1 MALKETKHIPQ
12 GRLAPIRKHSKAFE
26 EENIQQQTGKG
37 PNQPNQINIVETNEG
52 TSTAAVL
59 EPDKSTNQTY
69 GLSLMSR
76 VRVADAA
83 INREQQAF
91 FSKYG
96 ISTTSCGGDA
106 QNQVEEKQNNNAAN
120 NSRGFLCLKNVNLNG
135 GERGIEDSLSRRY
148 LYSYYWSTLMLSNVC
163 EVPWPIRSSEFIIVC
178 VDLMFGVLIFAT
190 IVGNVGSMI
199 ASSEAARRDFQSRID
214 NVKRFLRQRNVNKNL
229 IQRINNWFDYIWQQ
243 NKQAILDGQDDLVLS
258 VLPTKLQAEIA
269 MHVHFETL
277 RKVRLFQDC
286 EAGLLGELVLKL
298 KLQVF
303 SPGDFVCRKGDVGR
317 EMYIVK
323 KGRLQVVSDDG
334 MKIFHTLLE
343 GAVFG
348 ELSLLNIPGSKHG
361 NRRSASI
368 RSVGY
373 TDLFVLK
380 KADLWEALREYPEA
394 KRMLVH
400 KGREILLKDGLLNED
415 APLEE
420 KSPEQ
425 WNQELREQIDR
436 LLDKQSNASSGN
448 NKAKLLK
455 NRASELII
463 QVPVRQLKRIART
476 EGIGSL
482 QRETQHFVGK
492 CYQLNFDEADQS
504 WLKHQVQAGINNGLQ
519 IIADAHTEEQIV
531 SAAINSGHALAEIF
545 ENGFRYYVHD
555 QNAMPYLSTEGI
567 SVSPGTKVYSAISP
581 TNYLLLSHN
590 EWGNCTNEWPLNL
603 NKIENSDGGSG
614 SLITLDENL
623 PYSLLKC
630 KTICLA
636 KYFYERC
643 GCSPFIY
650 NIEEYFSVCTP
661 YDTYK
666 CINYGRNITTKN
678 QTDENNEEEED
689 DYSLVEELPTCTEC
703 KMECHR
709 SVYHIYNSYAQGFS
723 QSFLSWIQKKK
734 IEWTPKHVHS
744 NFVAINI
751 FFRDICY
758 TEYKQIQSVGM
769 TEILSD
775 IGGNMGLFLGMSLV
789 SVIELATF
797 LWKITW
803 IFISKKRREHMIA
816 KKCRDEEREKH
827 LQATME
833 FALQQRRF
841 AASIGR
847 LAASQQLQAESKG
860 TKHFLFYEN
869 YALCHF

>member
-1 MALKETKHIPQ
+1 MYIDYPVDQKIFLSS
-12 GRLAPIRKHSKAFE
+12 SK
-26 EENIQQQTGKG
+26 IK
-37 PNQPNQINIVETNEG
+37 
-52 TSTAAVL
+52 
-59 EPDKSTNQTY
+59 
-69 GLSLMSR
+69 
-76 VRVADAA
+76 
-83 INREQQAF
+83 
-91 FSKYG
+91 
-96 ISTTSCGGDA
+96 
-106 QNQVEEKQNNNAAN
+106 
-120 NSRGFLCLKNVNLNG
+120 
-135 GERGIEDSLSRRY
+135 
-148 LYSYYWSTLMLSNVC
+148 
-163 EVPWPIRSSEFIIVC
+163 
-178 VDLMFGVLIFAT
+178 
-190 IVGNVGSMI
+190 
-199 ASSEAARRDFQSRID
+199 
-214 NVKRFLRQRNVNKNL
+214 
-229 IQRINNWFDYIWQQ
+229 
-243 NKQAILDGQDDLVLS
+243 ILDF
-258 VLPTKLQAEIA
+258 I
-269 MHVHFETL
+269 F
-277 RKVRLFQDC
+277 LF
-286 EAGLLGELVLKL
+286 
-298 KLQVF
+298 F
-303 SPGDFVCRKGDVGR
+303 FR
-317 EMYIVK
+317 
-323 KGRLQVVSDDG
+323 
-334 MKIFHTLLE
+334 
-343 GAVFG
+343 
-348 ELSLLNIPGSKHG
+348 
-361 NRRSASI
+361 
-368 RSVGY
+368 
-373 TDLFVLK
+373 
-380 KADLWEALREYPEA
+380 
-394 KRMLVH
+394 
-400 KGREILLKDGLLNED
+400 
-415 APLEE
+415 
-420 KSPEQ
+420 
-425 WNQELREQIDR
+425 
-436 LLDKQSNASSGN
+436 QSNASSGN
-448 NKAKLLK
+448 NKAKFLK
-455 NRASELII
+455 NRASELKISLFFGVTSI
-463 QVPVRQLKRIART
+463 NGLLRIYRSRGFIRFFWVLVTILSLALLIWQIAKLLIVYTSKPTVSQVSFLLPENGLQFPAITICSHNPVRKEYVKRLNASGHFSQRLLDYAMHSFMEPQYLLTYKDPEKLKMIDQ
-476 EGIGSL
+476 EWK
-482 QRETQHFVGK
+482 HFVKNSKTNFTINSFFWNASTSCRQMLKYCSFGGRQFDCCLYAKGILTDIGK

-847 LAASQQLQAESKG
+847 LAASQQQQAESKVPIAKISFSNPLNYSSSSSFEYQQRKPSVFDNFFGLSKRKFSSFRKASKNNNFVDSIISNRVHG
-860 TKHFLFYEN
+860 TTSSSSSEEENDENEAKYCKKEKKNLGKLVELKINLNNLDQNGDRFRRKSTCLFNKQLNSNLWERRRATSIFEFCDN
-869 YALCHF
+869 STKINETPKIIKEESF

>member
-1 MALKETKHIPQ
+1 MKVFPESPLPSESSPLPGSPQSPQQFIP
-12 GRLAPIRKHSKAFE
+12 P
-26 EENIQQQTGKG
+26 KG
-37 PNQPNQINIVETNEG
+37 
-52 TSTAAVL
+52 
-59 EPDKSTNQTY
+59 
-69 GLSLMSR
+69 
-76 VRVADAA
+76 
-83 INREQQAF
+83 F
-91 FSKYG
+91 
-96 ISTTSCGGDA
+96 
-106 QNQVEEKQNNNAAN
+106 NAAG
-120 NSRGFLCLKNVNLNG
+120 R
-135 GERGIEDSLSRRY
+135 
-148 LYSYYWSTLMLSNVC
+148 
-163 EVPWPIRSSEFIIVC
+163 RSS
-178 VDLMFGVLIFAT
+178 L
-190 IVGNVGSMI
+190 
-199 ASSEAARRDFQSRID
+199 
-214 NVKRFLRQRNVNKNL
+214 
-229 IQRINNWFDYIWQQ
+229 
-243 NKQAILDGQDDLVLS
+243 
-258 VLPTKLQAEIA
+258 
-269 MHVHFETL
+269 
-277 RKVRLFQDC
+277 
-286 EAGLLGELVLKL
+286 
-298 KLQVF
+298 
-303 SPGDFVCRKGDVGR
+303 
-317 EMYIVK
+317 
-323 KGRLQVVSDDG
+323 
-334 MKIFHTLLE
+334 
-343 GAVFG
+343 
-348 ELSLLNIPGSKHG
+348 
-361 NRRSASI
+361 
-368 RSVGY
+368 
-373 TDLFVLK
+373 
-380 KADLWEALREYPEA
+380 
-394 KRMLVH
+394 
-400 KGREILLKDGLLNED
+400 
-415 APLEE
+415 
-420 KSPEQ
+420 
-425 WNQELREQIDR
+425 
-436 LLDKQSNASSGN
+436 QSNASSG

-463 QVPVRQLKRIART
+463 QVPVRQLRRIART

-482 QRETQHFVGK
+482 QRETQHFVGVTSINGLLRIYRSRGFIRFFWVLVTILSLALLLWQIAKLCIVYNSKPTVSQVSFLLPENGLQFPAITICSHNPVRKEYVQRLNASGHFSQNLLDYAMHSFMEPQYLLTYKDPDKLKLVDEEWKHFVKNSKTNFTINSFFWNASTSCQQMLKYCSFGGRQFDCCLYAKGILTDIGK

-504 WLKHQVQAGINNGLQ
+504 WLKHQVQAGMNNGLQ
-519 IIADAHTEEQIV
+519 IIADAHTEEQIS

-603 NKIENSDGGSG
+603 NKIETDGIG
-614 SLITLDENL
+614 SLLTLDENL

-650 NIEEYFSVCTP
+650 NIEEYFTVCTP

-666 CINYGRNITTKN
+666 CINDGKNITKSGETN
-678 QTDENNEEEED
+678 QTDDNDD
-689 DYSLVEELPTCTEC
+689 DYSIAQELPTCAEC
-703 KMECHR
+703 KIECHR
-709 SVYHIYNSYAQGFS
+709 SVYHIYNSYSHGFS

-734 IEWTPKHVHS
+734 IEWTPGHVHS

-789 SVIELATF
+789 SVIELGTF

-847 LAASQQLQAESKG
+847 LAARHSHQQEGGAPIAKISLANPLNYSSSSSSFEYLQQQQQRKPSIFNTLFGSSKRKISSKNNFVESIISSRLHGNAGRSALKTTNYSSSEDDENEG
-860 TKHFLFYEN
+860 KCLKNEKKRLGKLVELKIDLDSLDQNGRLRRKSTCAFKQRPPSSSSNLWKRRASIFEFPNKTTKINETEFPKIKEEN
-869 YALCHF
+869 